1 MNNEQKVQNMH
12 VSQHS
17 SNEMLAEAISFK
29 PMLFSAP
36 MVRAILDDSKTITRR
51 QKGLTQIDLKATEII
66 QNSGWPKQ
74 GNFTARFQ
82 FKNIKKDGVDGWEV
96 TNILKSPLKI
106 GDIIWVRE
114 TFRSIEQDFGQPR
127 YEYKATEIINRNDKW
142 KPSLFM
148 PKQACRLFLKVTG
161 LRVERLQDISWE
173 DAVNEGCSG
182 YRPTQ
187 YEPTHEFKDLWN
199 SINKNWNDNPWVWV
213 ISFKRVEPPQ
223 GFC

>member
-1 MNNEQKVQNMH
+1 MKHSTLSSSPNSGNTI
-12 VSQHS
+12 VSRSQ
-17 SNEMLAEAISFK
+17 FK
-29 PMLFSAP
+29 PMLFSSP
-36 MVRAILDDSKTITRR
+36 MVRAILDDRKKITRR
-51 QKGLTQIDLKATEII
+51 QKGLTQIDLKATEVIP
-66 QNSGWPKQ
+66 NTGWPKQ

-82 FKNIKKDGVDGWEV
+82 FKNIKNDGVDAWEV

-114 TFRSIEQDFGQPR
+114 TFRSVEQDYGQPR
-127 YEYKATEIINRNDKW
+127 YEYKATENINTKDKW

-148 PKQACRLFLKVTG
+148 PKKACRLFLEVTD
-161 LRVERLQDISWE
+161 LRVEKLQDISWE

-187 YEPTHEFKDLWN
+187 YEPTDEFKDLWN
-199 SINKNWNDNPWVWV
+199 KINKNWNDNPWVWV
-213 ISFKRVEPPQ
+213 ITFKRLERPQ